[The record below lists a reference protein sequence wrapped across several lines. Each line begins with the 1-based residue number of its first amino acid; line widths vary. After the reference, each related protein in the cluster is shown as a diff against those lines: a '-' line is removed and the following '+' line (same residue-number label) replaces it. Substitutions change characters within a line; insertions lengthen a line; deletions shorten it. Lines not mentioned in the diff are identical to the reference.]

1 MAIYSISTVSGG
13 VVDVSFRTS
22 LKRVRMPAASVHS
35 VMDDSVDISGDDDD
49 DDDENIFPVRANIFG
64 TGPEDH

>member
-1 MAIYSISTVSGG
+1 MAIYPISTVSGG
-13 VVDVSFRTS
+13 GDGDVSFRTS
-22 LKRVRMPAASVHS
+22 LKRVRMPAASVHT
-35 VMDDSVDISGDDDD
+35 VMDDSDDISGDD